1 MRRELEGY
9 KDSLY
14 SIFEKIYADEE
25 QICVAAQW
33 IADEFAQDKV
43 VHAIG
48 TGGHSNLV
56 VEEMLWR
63 AGGLAPMNA
72 MLDCGTNLM
81 MGAKRS
87 NIVERTCGYGQR
99 VFDMYACNP
108 GDLIIICNSYGI
120 NPMTIDVAL
129 EARKRGLR
137 SIAIT
142 STEFCTKVPKG
153 HIARHPSGYNLYEIV
168 DAYVDTHVPYG
179 DSIGVIDGFDQK
191 VAGSMVL
198 CASLVWNLIVVEVCC
213 ILVSRGMDPPVWTSG
228 NVVGGDA
235 KNEALEKRFFS
246 RIKHLQ

>member
-33 IADEFAQDKV
+33 IADEFARDKV

-129 EARKRGLR
+129 EARKEACAQLPLLLPNFAQRYRRDILQD
-137 SIAIT
+137 IPA
-142 STEFCTKVPKG
+142 
-153 HIARHPSGYNLYEIV
+153 
-168 DAYVDTHVPYG
+168 DT
-179 DSIGVIDGFDQK
+179 ICMK
-191 VAGSMVL
+191 L
-198 CASLVWNLIVVEVCC
+198 
-213 ILVSRGMDPPVWTSG
+213 
-228 NVVGGDA
+228 
-235 KNEALEKRFFS
+235 
-246 RIKHLQ
+246 